1 MGPMRHQT
9 NGLTLSVPTKEE
21 TGEQETTNPRRL
33 SVLDE
38 SALREDDTNL
48 DRDQRITMIT
58 QSYQDILKSIG
69 EDPTRQGFIL
79 SLISVHHWLLKWYFS
94 SGLLKTPKRAA
105 EVRRLLR
112 LKRQTLVF
120 LSFIKGIGFFSR
132 KATNKIFVMW
142 SVMRYSM
149 KNVKI
154 WWSLKKSICTL
165 FANITCKRRNRFR
178 YSLFI

>member
-1 MGPMRHQT
+1 MRHGTGEKQHRTVRLVFEKKISSISTFSSFNLDDKMGPMRHQT

-21 TGEQETTNPRRL
+21 TSEQETTNPRRL

-79 SLISVHHWLLKWYFS
+79 SLISVHHWLLK
-94 SGLLKTPKRAA
+94 
-105 EVRRLLR
+105 
-112 LKRQTLVF
+112 
-120 LSFIKGIGFFSR
+120 
-132 KATNKIFVMW
+132 
-142 SVMRYSM
+142 
-149 KNVKI
+149 
-154 WWSLKKSICTL
+154 
-165 FANITCKRRNRFR
+165 
-178 YSLFI
+178 